1 MTGVTAKSKGKST
14 EDDEKELARL
24 QNKDFWLQIS
34 RAKLMM
40 DLIFV
45 CECRGRRR
53 LGKKKLTMGIIGY
66 ELFYIKR
73 ARDTV
78 KAFTGLSSAILRY
91 VVIKGGEW
99 WYKKLIR
106 LMMHSTIKAY
116 NGHKTRLLK
125 AALSG

>member
-45 CECRGRRR
+45 CECQSRRR
-53 LGKKKLTMGIIGY
+53 FGENLTKGITGY
-66 ELFYIKR
+66 EVFYIRR
-73 ARDTV
+73 ARDSV

-91 VVIKGGEW
+91 VVIRRGDQGQEADPCDG
-99 WYKKLIR
+99 R
-106 LMMHSTIKAY
+106 QHC
-116 NGHKTRLLK
+116 
-125 AALSG
+125 